1 MTDMSRRG
9 GRRGSI
15 AAAAA
20 SAALLV
26 MGVFALVLGVKGQD
40 GPPAPAL
47 SAATAPRAPSPRTTQ
62 PTPPPG
68 TTTPAQS
75 ATPPA
80 AQPAA
85 RLGPFLPA
93 SQPTRIEI
101 GSIGL
106 RTTSFVPL
114 QLASDAT
121 ITVPG
126 TADEVG
132 LYENGPTPGQ
142 LGPAVL
148 AAHVDSKKGPGVF
161 YRLGSV
167 KVRDTVTVSRAD
179 GRTLTYTV
187 DKVATYPKDA
197 FPTDAVY
204 HGSFTRSE
212 IRLVTCGGPFDKV
225 KHYLDN
231 VVVFGHLTRIA

>member
-1 MTDMSRRG
+1 MADASRRG

-20 SAALLV
+20 TAVLLV
-26 MGVFALVLGVKGQD
+26 VGVVALVLGLKGHD

-47 SAATAPRAPSPRTTQ
+47 SAVGAQTPSSGAAQLSPTPRTT
-62 PTPPPG
+62 PR
-68 TTTPAQS
+68 AS
-75 ATPPA
+75 ATP
-80 AQPAA
+80 QPAPRFGA
-85 RLGPFLPA
+85 FLGA
-93 SQPTRIEI
+93 SQPTRIQI
-101 GSIGL
+101 GSIGV
-106 RTTSFVPL
+106 TSTSIVPL
-114 QLASDAT
+114 RLAADGT

-148 AAHVDSKKGPGVF
+148 AAHVDSKQGPGVF

-167 KVRDTVTVSRAD
+167 KAGDVVTVSRAD

-204 HGSFTRSE
+204 HGSFTQSE

>member
-1 MTDMSRRG
+1 MPDVSRRG

-15 AAAAA
+15 VAAAA
-20 SAALLV
+20 SAALLLV
-26 MGVFALVLGVKGQD
+26 GVVALVVGVTGHP
-40 GPPAPAL
+40 GPPAPAPA
-47 SAATAPRAPSPRTTQ
+47 AATAAPF
-62 PTPPPG
+62 
-68 TTTPAQS
+68 
-75 ATPPA
+75 PPA
-80 AQPAA
+80 AIPRPTTTSGADTPSSPPDPAPA
-85 RLGPFLPA
+85 SHIGPFLGA

-101 GSIGL
+101 SSIGL
-106 RTTSFVPL
+106 RSSSFVPL
-114 QLASDAT
+114 RLATDST

-148 AAHVDSKKGPGVF
+148 AAHVDSKQGPGVF

-167 KVRDTVTVSRAD
+167 KAGDAVTVSRAD

-204 HGSFTRSE
+204 HGTFTQSE

>member
-1 MTDMSRRG
+1 MGLRG
-9 GRRGSI
+9 
-15 AAAAA
+15 
-20 SAALLV
+20 
-26 MGVFALVLGVKGQD
+26 QT

-47 SAATAPRAPSPRTTQ
+47 AGPTVSGTAAATPSPTTRPGTASRTPAPGAVTAQAKTQ
-62 PTPPPG
+62 PPSRIG
-68 TTTPAQS
+68 AF
-75 ATPPA
+75 
-80 AQPAA
+80 
-85 RLGPFLPA
+85 LGE

-101 GSIGL
+101 ASIGL
-106 RTTSFVPL
+106 RSTSFVPL
-114 QLASDAT
+114 RLATDGT

-148 AAHVDSKKGPGVF
+148 AAHVDSKQGPGVF

-167 KVRDTVTVSRAD
+167 KAGDVVTVSRAD
-179 GRTLTYTV
+179 GHSLSYTV

-204 HGSFTRSE
+204 HGSFTQSE